1 MIWPREWWI
10 IIIIKFTISYGT
22 SNTYNLYYNKNF
34 TVEIIK
40 IKLLAELYYAYKC
53 STSAQLLTYKFSR
66 NVLINIAKK
75 IHFMNL

>member
-1 MIWPREWWI
+1 MMNNNNYKIYH
-10 IIIIKFTISYGT
+10 FFGT

-34 TVEIIK
+34 TVKIMFYIIK

-75 IHFMNL
+75 YIL